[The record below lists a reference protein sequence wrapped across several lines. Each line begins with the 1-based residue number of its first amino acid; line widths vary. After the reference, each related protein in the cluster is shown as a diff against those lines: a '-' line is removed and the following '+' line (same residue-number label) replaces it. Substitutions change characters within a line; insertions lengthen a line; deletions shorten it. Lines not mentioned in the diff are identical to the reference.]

1 MARIVL
7 CRAMRATALQRTGVL
22 WGALATLVA
31 MISVQSGAALAIALF
46 AAVGPLGVVALRL
59 ASAGA
64 FLVSTARPPAAVL
77 RTPQAGTLVAYG
89 LVIATMNCC
98 FYLAIERVPLGVC
111 VALEMVG
118 PIAIAIAS
126 SRRRR
131 DAAAVALAVPSVVV
145 LAFAHGVNGPVTVTG
160 ILLALGAGACWAC
173 YILLSAHH
181 ARRLPGAQG
190 LALAMAIAT
199 VPVAVIA
206 AFTAGS
212 ALLSVRVLVI
222 GVAVG
227 LLSTALP
234 GTMDAVALRR
244 LRSGTYALVLS
255 LSPAVAALSGYVF
268 RSQRL
273 SVAQWI
279 GVVLVMVA
287 SAAAVAGAE
296 PPDTGA
302 VDRGTLA
309 A

>member
-1 MARIVL
+1 
-7 CRAMRATALQRTGVL
+7 MRATALQRTGVL
-22 WGALATLVA
+22 WGVLATLVA
-31 MISVQSGAALAIALF
+31 MVSVQSGAAIAITLF

-59 ASAGA
+59 LSAGA
-64 FLVSTARPPAAVL
+64 FLISTARPPAASL
-77 RTPQAGTLVAYG
+77 RTPRAGTLVLYG

-118 PIAIAIAS
+118 PIAIAIAG

-145 LAFAHGVNGPVTVTG
+145 LALAHGVNGPVTAVG

-190 LALAMAIAT
+190 LALAMVIAT

-206 AFTAGS
+206 AFTAGT
-212 ALLSVRVLVI
+212 ALLSVRVLVV
-222 GVAVG
+222 GAAVG

-234 GTMDAVALRR
+234 GTMDAIALRR

-255 LSPAVAALSGYVF
+255 LSPAVAAVSGYAF

-273 SVAQWI
+273 SLAQWI
-279 GVVLVMVA
+279 GVVFVMLA

-296 PPDTGA
+296 PPDAGVTP
-302 VDRGTLA
+302 LPA

>member
-1 MARIVL
+1 
-7 CRAMRATALQRTGVL
+7 MRATALQRTGVL
-22 WGALATLVA
+22 WGVLATLVA
-31 MISVQSGAALAIALF
+31 MVSVQSGAAIAIALF
-46 AAVGPLGVVALRL
+46 ATVGPVGVVALRL

-64 FLVSTARPPAAVL
+64 FLVSTARPPVAAL
-77 RTPQAGTLVAYG
+77 RTPRAGTLVAYG

-118 PIAIAIAS
+118 PIAIAIAG

-145 LAFAHGVNGPVTVTG
+145 LAFAHGVNGPVTLAG

-190 LALAMAIAT
+190 LALAMTIAT

-222 GVAVG
+222 GAAVG

-255 LSPAVAALSGYVF
+255 LSPAVAAISGFAF
-268 RSQRL
+268 RGQRL
-273 SVAQWI
+273 SPAQWI
-279 GVVLVMVA
+279 GVALVMVA

-296 PPDTGA
+296 PPDAVAAGWAARKMGA
-302 VDRGTLA
+302 
-309 A
+309 